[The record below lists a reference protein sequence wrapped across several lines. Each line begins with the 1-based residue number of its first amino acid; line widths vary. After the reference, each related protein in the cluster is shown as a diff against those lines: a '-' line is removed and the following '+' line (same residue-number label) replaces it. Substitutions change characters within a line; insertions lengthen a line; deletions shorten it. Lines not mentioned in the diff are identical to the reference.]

1 MTRPPALPDLI
12 LPAWRTNARVTADL
26 VRALPAGVY
35 RAPVPGLPRRT
46 VRMMAAHLHN
56 SRCGWLRTL
65 GQPHDIPVPGRVNP
79 AGEDKPALLR
89 ALRESARGMEAL
101 FRLAC
106 EREGQL
112 PPTARY
118 AWRNLALDAGHLLT
132 YFVAHEAH
140 HRGQLLLIA
149 RQLGTPLER
158 ATAGRLWWW
167 KPAARAGR

>member
-89 ALRESARGMEAL
+89 ALRRWKERSWDGVAYNPSKAHKAWTSMPMASSFRRPRTSYRRTSGRAPTGAAFGPGSSRSFCCFPRG
-101 FRLAC
+101 R
-106 EREGQL
+106 
-112 PPTARY
+112 
-118 AWRNLALDAGHLLT
+118 
-132 YFVAHEAH
+132 
-140 HRGQLLLIA
+140 
-149 RQLGTPLER
+149 
-158 ATAGRLWWW
+158 
-167 KPAARAGR
+167 